1 MLLTR
6 RTRRNAEFC
15 RGSGAGPSREYGWP
29 RYSSAAG
36 VVIVTTTSISAP
48 NLNSRRKIP
57 TSTGRTPHRTPGAD
71 SDALAL
77 EKAGRDAP
85 EAVAECARCREYTA
99 LTCVRLDL

>member
-15 RGSGAGPSREYGWP
+15 RGSAARPSREYGWP

-36 VVIVTTTSISAP
+36 AVIAKVWWGESLLTVGQIGM
-48 NLNSRRKIP
+48 SREAL
-57 TSTGRTPHRTPGAD
+57 GRTIDPSGPIPDPD

-77 EKAGRDAP
+77 EKVTRDAP
-85 EAVAECARCREYTA
+85 EAVAEYAR
-99 LTCVRLDL
+99 